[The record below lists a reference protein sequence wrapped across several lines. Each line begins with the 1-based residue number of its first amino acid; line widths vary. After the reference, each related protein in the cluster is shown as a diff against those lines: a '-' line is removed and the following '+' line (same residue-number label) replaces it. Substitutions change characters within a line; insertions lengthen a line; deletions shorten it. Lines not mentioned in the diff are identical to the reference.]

1 MVSTPRPDRTT
12 TRRRGRAA
20 LLAAALLAL
29 VMPACGSSSPTLPDV
44 YIAVVQ
50 VTVEPNP
57 VIGSQNPLTG
67 AVSASYRIDI
77 QELNGLGGEVQF
89 VSSTI
94 FDPATGQ
101 QLALNYFDS
110 NDLTVFVGTK
120 RLEAKGT
127 LLVPQTIAYTLPD
140 LTKATNVTVSVQVR
154 DDRQNLITRS
164 LLVPIQ

>member
-1 MVSTPRPDRTT
+1 MVSTPRPDNTST
-12 TRRRGRAA
+12 KRRRRAA
-20 LLAAALLAL
+20 LLAASVLAL
-29 VMPACGSSSPTLPDV
+29 AMPACSGSSPTLPDV

-57 VIGSQNPLTG
+57 VIGVQNPLTG
-67 AVSASYRIDI
+67 AISATYRIDI
-77 QELNGLGGEVQF
+77 QELNGLGGEIQF

-94 FDPATGQ
+94 YDPATGT

-110 NDLTVFVGTK
+110 NDLTVFVGTN

-127 LLVPQTIAYTLPD
+127 LLVPQTVAYTLPD
-140 LTKATNVTVSVQVR
+140 LTKATSVNVSVQVK